1 MIEHFSK
8 TIVLE
13 PLTSKEAK
21 HTCYAYE
28 HGVLSRYGACAEMI
42 TDQGTEFQGEFQ
54 ACMTR
59 NFIDHRITSANHPQA
74 DGLAERCVQTV
85 QRSI

>member
-8 TIVLE
+8 TIVLD

-28 HGVLSRYGACAEMI
+28 HGVLSRYGACAELI
-42 TDQGTEFQGEFQ
+42 SDQGTKFEGVFQ

-59 NFIDHRITSANHPQA
+59 NFIDHRTTSANHHSA
-74 DGLAERCVQTV
+74 FDG
-85 QRSI
+85 I